1 MIEGNKIW
9 AVDSSVRFIRKL
21 AEERIVKP
29 LAVPD
34 VR

>member
-9 AVDSSVRFIRKL
+9 VLDSSVRFIREL